1 MGLAKELFF
10 GRDVFDGIDKDL
22 VIRYLVNF
30 ILLRPVLEI
39 CTDRLDDD
47 YKDYNN
53 NDNCFVT
60 PEPLGPDGDP
70 YPAQNAKTNPAI
82 LDKLVRDSVNYF
94 REREACLL
102 DG

>member
-1 MGLAKELFF
+1 MADTNRCALG
-10 GRDVFDGIDKDL
+10 DGSLDIDTIIMAL
-22 VIRYLVNF
+22 YL
-30 ILLRPVLEI
+30 I
-39 CTDRLDDD
+39 
-47 YKDYNN
+47 DYNN

-60 PEPLGPDGDP
+60 PEPLGPGGDP
-70 YPAQNAKTNPAI
+70 YSAQNAKTNPAI